1 MAVNWRINRKLSQ
14 SLPRGAKTMIDPES
28 GAEELAITR
37 SCDAETLAT
46 RQPVKHSIVQI
57 GRFATVGVLN
67 TAFGYGAFVSLVT
80 LGLDYVL
87 ANFIALLLGIA
98 FSFRTQGAW
107 VFGNRAKRL
116 WLRFTVCWAAIF
128 VFNIGCIAALMHAG
142 LDVYLAGAVALMP
155 STIMSYFV
163 QKFLV
168 FGSPRR
174 RLGVNTRS

>member
-1 MAVNWRINRKLSQ
+1 MPNLQR
-14 SLPRGAKTMIDPES
+14 SLI
-28 GAEELAITR
+28 
-37 SCDAETLAT
+37 
-46 RQPVKHSIVQI
+46 VKFVL
-57 GRFATVGVLN
+57 VGSLN
-67 TAFGYGAFVSLVT
+67 TAFSYCVFASLVY
-80 LGLDYVL
+80 LGLAYAV
-87 ANFIALLLGIA
+87 ANFAALLLGLA

-107 VFGNRAKRL
+107 VFRNRDKRL

-174 RLGVNTRS
+174 RLGVTTRS